1 MDLGLVGRV
10 ALVTGAGR
18 GIGKAIAL
26 TLAGEGARVAV
37 NDYYQERA
45 DAVAQEIAT
54 VLTLQAEGAEA
65 LGVQAD
71 VTDAG
76 AVRAMVAATVE
87 RFGRL
92 DILVNNAGI
101 PAAAGLGGQ
110 PGGGGF
116 SGPLF
121 KDTGPDD
128 WRRTME
134 VITLGVLNCSHA
146 VLPHMVEQGGGVILN
161 IVSDAGRVGEPRLAA
176 YSMAKSGVIGLT
188 RALAKEEGRN
198 GIRVNAVSPA
208 TTETEATAALFGDA
222 SPEGQARLQAVL
234 RQYPLGRKRG
244 GLGRPQDIADA
255 VAFLV
260 SDRAQWITGQVLSVD
275 GGYAMV

>member
-161 IVSDAGRVGEPRLAA
+161 IVSDAGRVGEPRLVA

-260 SDRAQWITGQVLSVD
+260 SDRAQWITGQVLSVN

>member
-161 IVSDAGRVGEPRLAA
+161 IVSDAGRVGEPRLVA

-255 VAFLV
+255 VAFLL
-260 SDRAQWITGQVLSVD
+260 SDRAQWITGQVLSVN